1 MLPWGYIMRAAKLT
15 QEEIDV
21 ALAALNQSLDVPWRL
36 VDQKLEKEFKFPN
49 FVAAFAFMT
58 RVALLAEKLDHHP
71 EWFNAYGRVR
81 IQLSTHEVSGI
92 SELDFG
98 LARSIELQ

>member
-1 MLPWGYIMRAAKLT
+1 MMRATKLT
-15 QEEIDV
+15 SSEIDL
-21 ALAALNQSLDVPWRL
+21 ALTALNQGLDAPWRL

-71 EWFNAYGRVR
+71 EWFNVYGKVR
-81 IQLSTHEVSGI
+81 IQLSTHEVGGI
-92 SELDFG
+92 SDLDFS
-98 LARSIELQ
+98 LARSIESG